1 MSLIFLIKKVMINKF
16 IYFVF
21 SLGIIVSLGC
31 QNQKKEIKE
40 EKLTFNKNLIGEWRL
55 NSIGVNFSTKN
66 NSHSNTTLTQLYIP
80 IFNNDQLKI
89 NENGKLFI
97 GNSFIG
103 KINCL
108 KDSLIITYNNG
119 NMDNIK
125 SPLPLNKKVYFRVK
139 RKFLIEL
146 RFQQKGV
153 NNENANFYFTLT
165 KYRNGRL
172 SERKDDEKAA
182 IESIEN

>member
-1 MSLIFLIKKVMINKF
+1 MKNKVINF
-16 IYFVF
+16 ISF
-21 SLGIIVSLGC
+21 LGIVVFLGC
-31 QNQKKEIKE
+31 QNQKKEIKV

-66 NSHSNTTLTQLYIP
+66 ISHSNTTLTQLYIP
-80 IFNNDQLKI
+80 IFNNEQLKI

-103 KINCL
+103 KIKCL

-119 NMDNIK
+119 NKDNIK
-125 SPLPLNKKVYFRVK
+125 SPLPLNKKVFFRVK
-139 RKFLIEL
+139 RKFHIEL
-146 RFQQKGV
+146 RFQLKSI

-172 SERKDDEKAA
+172 SERKDDEKTA